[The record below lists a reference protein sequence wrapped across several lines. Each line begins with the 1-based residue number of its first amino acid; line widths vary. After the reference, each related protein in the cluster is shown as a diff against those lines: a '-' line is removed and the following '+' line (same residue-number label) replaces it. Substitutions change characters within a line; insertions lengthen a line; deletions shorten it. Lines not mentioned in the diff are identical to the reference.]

1 MIYLLSGI
9 PGSGKSTFINMVK
22 ADNDIVISRDE
33 IRFSML
39 KENEDYFAYEKEVL
53 QEFKRRI
60 IEASH
65 KSSETCNIFI
75 DATHISKKVRK
86 RVLSYIPHN
95 DVFCIYFK
103 PDIEKAIEHN
113 NKRTGREKVP
123 EKIII
128 EQAMKYEEP
137 SFEEG
142 FKYILE
148 VKNENVCLVEK

>member
-1 MIYLLSGI
+1 MIYLMSGI

-22 ADNDIVISRDE
+22 ANNDIVISRDE

-39 KENEDYFAYEKEVL
+39 KENEDYFAHEKEVL
-53 QEFKRRI
+53 QEFRCRI
-60 IEASH
+60 IEAAR
-65 KSSETCNIFI
+65 KSSKTCNVFI
-75 DATHISKKVRK
+75 DATHISRKVRK
-86 RVLSYIPHN
+86 RILSYIPYN

-128 EQAMKYEEP
+128 EQATKYEKP
-137 SFEEG
+137 SYEEG

-148 VKNENVCLVEK
+148 VKNENVHLVER